1 MNRSNDGDNN
11 YVIRE
16 QLANIQNKNVRG
28 LGGLSLNST
37 SLAHS
42 SIDRG
47 RKQFVHQCLNSCF
60 CCLSVIASSVHKSSD
75 WSFLSVSGTYLLSS
89 WSVLDRCLSKVFLET
104 QELKMSDFFIC
115 SFRIQAFR
123 SAKDIV
129 ILSATEDMT
138 LKNLIN

>member
-1 MNRSNDGDNN
+1 M
-11 YVIRE
+11 
-16 QLANIQNKNVRG
+16 
-28 LGGLSLNST
+28 
-37 SLAHS
+37 
-42 SIDRG
+42 
-47 RKQFVHQCLNSCF
+47 
-60 CCLSVIASSVHKSSD
+60 IASSVHKSSD